1 MQGVIPQTIRRIYD
15 IIRENTGNITGLD
28 IKGADT
34 GVMIQKTDADGAM
47 LPEPVLLLGREELD
61 RLGRQIALIQII
73 LIERPVVCNT
83 AHGII

>member
-47 LPEPVLLLGREELD
+47 LPEPVLLLG
-61 RLGRQIALIQII
+61 
-73 LIERPVVCNT
+73 
-83 AHGII
+83 

>member
-28 IKGADT
+28 IKGADA

-47 LPEPVLLLGREELD
+47 LPEPVLLLG
-61 RLGRQIALIQII
+61 
-73 LIERPVVCNT
+73 
-83 AHGII
+83 